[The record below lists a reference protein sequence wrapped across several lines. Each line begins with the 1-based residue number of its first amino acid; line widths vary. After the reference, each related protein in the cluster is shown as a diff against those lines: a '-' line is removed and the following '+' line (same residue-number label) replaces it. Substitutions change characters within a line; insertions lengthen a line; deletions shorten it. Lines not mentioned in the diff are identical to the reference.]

1 MEGLFTVLIGLVIV
15 AGILALYFRHQDRSR
30 K

>member
-15 AGILALYFRHQDRSR
+15 AGILALYFRYQDRSH